1 MVDAVQKTKKLGRV
15 DLDLSVLVV
24 NDKNP
29 NVMKSR
35 EFDLLVDNINKVGIT
50 DPIIVRPIG
59 GGKYR
64 IIGGH
69 HRAKAAQFL
78 GFSTVPCT
86 VIDDPSFDDEAE
98 AFQLVR
104 HTVIHGRIDPQQFI
118 SMYYQY
124 ARKYSDEVLQESF
137 GFAEEAEFKKLINQ
151 AAKTLPKEVQD
162 KFKEAAKEIK
172 TIDGLAQLLNTMFT
186 KYGNTLPYGYMVVD
200 YGGKQSIWLQVTS
213 PTYKALG
220 VIGDMCM
227 EREVTM
233 DDLVGQVL
241 QGIAKG
247 DLQEFLE
254 AALKKTPKVSLPEG
268 LQVMP
273 TKENIA
279 NLGDLNV

>member
-1 MVDAVQKTKKLGRV
+1 MKRETSKIAYRKLK
-15 DLDLSVLVV
+15 DS
-24 NDKNP
+24 
-29 NVMKSR
+29 
-35 EFDLLVDNINKVGIT
+35 
-50 DPIIVRPIG
+50 
-59 GGKYR
+59 GK
-64 IIGGH
+64 
-69 HRAKAAQFL
+69 
-78 GFSTVPCT
+78 
-86 VIDDPSFDDEAE
+86 ID
-98 AFQLVR
+98 
-104 HTVIHGRIDPQQFI
+104 
-118 SMYYQY
+118 
-124 ARKYSDEVLQESF
+124 SD
-137 GFAEEAEFKKLINQ
+137 
-151 AAKTLPKEVQD
+151 
-162 KFKEAAKEIK
+162 KEIK

-268 LQVMP
+268 LQVIP